1 MPNNKKECPGK
12 KRVDALANKALADLK
27 KVSDQHPELDLGL
40 VETSLKAIP
49 LDVHH

>member
-12 KRVDALANKALADLK
+12 KRVDALANKAIADLK
-27 KVSDQHPELDLGL
+27 TVKDAHPELDLGL